1 MSITKSIQKLLKANQ
16 HKKIS
21 LGLSRTKKA
30 LGHINWNKKKNS
42 KVITIGGTSAKF
54 SIINIIKKIL
64 VENNFS
70 YAATFSP
77 HIKSIVERI
86 ELNSKLISLRK
97 LKKILVKIYSLP
109 VNLTE
114 FEKLCLAFAEYIK
127 KKDVDYTL
135 AEFGLFGRK
144 DAIRALFPKPFIHIV
159 SPIGFDHLHW
169 TKNKKKNLKTLKEIV
184 FEKTSFLKAK
194 KIYIAKQSPTA
205 LKFIKY
211 YLKNKKCYYYGK
223 DFWLDKKDGEY
234 FYCDK
239 KQRFLINSNLLGDFM
254 YQNAVL
260 AIKVAID
267 EGIPLSVIKIS
278 LKTIKMNGRLQEIKT
293 GKLKKIL
300 PKSSLLYADGAHNSL
315 SSNSVCSALF
325 QKYKHKNHYAII
337 SMIKSKNP
345 RSFLKPFKN
354 FKKVF
359 FVKMKQD
366 NAFEKETLNQIAKNT
381 KVNSSVSKNCYEA
394 IRSVKKKSNSVFL
407 ITGSFYYLQEI
418 I

>member
-1 MSITKSIQKLLKANQ
+1 MSKTKSIRKLLKVNQ
-16 HKKIS
+16 HRKIS
-21 LGLSRTKKA
+21 LGLSRTQKA
-30 LGHINWNKKKNS
+30 LRYINWNKKKNS
-42 KVITIGGTSAKF
+42 KIITIGGTSAKY
-54 SIINIIKKIL
+54 SIINILKKIL
-64 VENNFS
+64 IQNNSS

-77 HIKSIVERI
+77 HIKKIVERI

-97 LKKILVKIYSLP
+97 LKIILVKIYNLP

-114 FEKLCLAFAEYIK
+114 FEKICLAFAEYIK
-127 KKDVDYTL
+127 KKEVDYIL
-135 AEFGLFGRK
+135 AEMGLFGRL
-144 DAIRALFPKPFIHIV
+144 DAIRALFPSPFIHIV
-159 SPIGFDHLHW
+159 GPIGFDHLHW

-194 KIYIAKQSPTA
+194 KIYIAKQNPTT
-205 LKFIKY
+205 LKLIKY

-223 DFWLDKKDGEY
+223 DFWLEKKNDKY

-239 KQRFLINSNLLGDFM
+239 KQRFLITSNLLGDFM

-267 EGIPLSVIKIS
+267 EEIPLSVIKTS
-278 LKTIKMNGRLQEIKT
+278 LKSIKMNGRLQEIRS

-300 PKSSLLYADGAHNSL
+300 PKSSFLYADGAHNSL
-315 SSNSVCSALF
+315 SSNSVCSALI
-325 QKYKHKNHYAII
+325 QKYKNKKQYAII
-337 SMIKSKNP
+337 SMISTKDP

-359 FVKMKQD
+359 FVKMKQN
-366 NAFEKETLNQIAKNT
+366 NAFEKEKLNQIAKNM
-381 KVNSSVSKNCYEA
+381 KINSSVSKNCYEA
-394 IRSVKKKSNSVFL
+394 IRSVKNKKNSVFL